1 MVIGAHDAMIIIKN
15 GENAI
20 YGTTL
25 VTTSL
30 LTFYCFP
37 ADIKVFHEPN
47 FEILGAPIGD
57 AIFCAKFLAQKRAK
71 AVKLLSQMSEVG
83 SLDPQIALL
92 LLTSLCHLL

>member
-1 MVIGAHDAMIIIKN
+1 MAKCELFSRGDIEG
-15 GENAI
+15 
-20 YGTTL
+20 
-25 VTTSL
+25 
-30 LTFYCFP
+30 FP

-71 AVKLLSQMSEVG
+71 AIKLLSQMSEVG

-92 LLTSLCHLL
+92 TYVIVPPFVSWSI